1 MTRLVVEAAFG
12 STMSTASPVW
22 TDITQWV
29 DMTTGISR
37 DRGASDELQD
47 ISAGT
52 CSMTLDNSD
61 GRFTAGLSSSPYYPH
76 IKKNVPIRVRVVTA
90 AKNLITNPS
99 FESGLS
105 DWTASATPSISQ
117 SATHVQHGSQ
127 ALLLTFGGGAVPGQN
142 VRTTLLGLDVGQTY
156 TVSAYVWVPA
166 GDTHVHL
173 ALDNDGSGSLPS
185 SVVDGFERLTLTF
198 TATATQHL
206 VRVRSYTTPAA
217 GDRVWVDAVQAEE
230 GPVSTAFDSQAAQ
243 VHPRFYGMVNDWPT
257 KWKGL
262 YANAPIVCS
271 DIFKSLARQEALQPM
286 LVEEVLLDRPTV
298 YFPLGEP
305 AESTTAGDLSGTA
318 DVGTLSVLQAGSG
331 GTLTFGDGQGPA
343 GAGDMPAPTFTPAGV
358 SAGKYLRA
366 DLGQNFFDANV
377 FFRARTECWFST
389 SQDGRVLMALTSL
402 AQDVRLIISL
412 ESGTG
417 KAKIEYMGDGTPLTS
432 VVANTPNLADGQLHH
447 LHFHE
452 LNDQLYVDGVAYS
465 AATVSS
471 ADLRMLYIGG
481 YANSRLWSGTISHV
495 AVYLRAT
502 TSAEIT
508 SHYTTGSTQHIGE
521 SAADRMARIASYVPV
536 TITTQGSIFDGMAA
550 QSTLGSAPLTHLQ
563 EIAATESGKLL
574 ADRAS
579 NGLLFQAR
587 DVRYNQVPAV
597 SLEFADLETA
607 ELEVADD
614 DQKMVNT
621 VTASR
626 PGGATQRVVDQTARD
641 TYGPYEK
648 SLDLLKSSDL
658 KVLDAANWTVSRY
671 ADPPTE
677 IRQVP
682 VDAYTMP
689 LATYR
694 ALLTADVSTVLTLT
708 GLPAQAPA
716 PSATVSIEGYTET
729 MTRHRHLINF
739 HTSRAQTDTVW
750 VLDDPVYS
758 VLGSTTRLAY

>member
-76 IKKNVPIRVRVVTA
+76 VKKNVPLRVREVTT

-99 FESGLS
+99 FESELS

-117 SATHVQHGSQ
+117 STTHVQHGAQ
-127 ALLLTFGGGAVPGQN
+127 AMLLTFGGGAVPGQS
-142 VRTTLLGLDVGQTY
+142 VRTTVLGLDIGQKY

-173 ALDNDGSGSLPS
+173 R
-185 SVVDGFERLTLTF
+185 VDGVADGASSTINDAFERITLTF
-198 TATATQHL
+198 TATAAQHVVL
-206 VRVRSYTTPAA
+206 VRSAAAPAA
-217 GDRVWVDAVQAEE
+217 GDLVWIDAVQVED
-230 GPVSTAFDSQAAQ
+230 GTAATVFDPDGAQ
-243 VHPRFYGMVNDWPT
+243 VHARFYGMVNDWPT
-257 KWKGL
+257 RWKGL
-262 YANAPIVCS
+262 YASAPIVCS
-271 DIFKSLARQEALQPM
+271 DIFKTLARQEALQPM

-305 AESTTAGDLSGTA
+305 AESATAGDLSGTA
-318 DVGTLSVLQAGSG
+318 DIGTLSIQQAGSG
-331 GTLTFGDGQGPA
+331 GTLSFGDGQGPA

-366 DLGQNFFDANV
+366 DLGQTFFDANV
-377 FFRARTECWFST
+377 LFRVRTECWFST
-389 SQDGRVLMALTSL
+389 SQDGRVLMALTSV

-412 ESGTG
+412 EAGTG
-417 KAKIEYMGDGTPLTS
+417 KVKIEYMGDGIPLTS
-432 VVANTPNLADGQLHH
+432 VVAATPNLADGALHH

-452 LNDQLYVDGVAYS
+452 LNDQLYVDGVAYG
-465 AATVSS
+465 AGTVSS

-495 AVYLRAT
+495 VVYLRAI

-508 SHYTTGSTQHIGE
+508 PHYTTGSTQHIGE

-536 TITTQGSIFDGMAA
+536 TVTTRGSIFDGMAA

-579 NGLLFQAR
+579 NGLVFQAR

-597 SLEFADLETA
+597 TLEFADLETA

-626 PGGATQRVVDQTARD
+626 PGGATQRVVDQVARD

-689 LATYR
+689 LSTYR
-694 ALLTADVSTVLTLT
+694 ALLAADVSTVLTLT

-729 MTRHRHLINF
+729 ITRHRHLINF